1 MENSAV
7 SLLIPSWDELFMRAA
22 YEISRKSKDKRTKI
36 GAVLVRDNI
45 ALVHGYNGLPR
56 KCNDNAPERQE
67 RPEKYFWFEHAER
80 NAVYAC
86 ARFGIRSEG
95 AIMFTQG
102 VPCAD
107 CARGIIQAGIREVVV
122 HKQWQDIEKQIRREK
137 WDESGKRSSQMF
149 AEADV
154 NVRVFDGKLGF
165 PTAMDGQVILV

>member
-1 MENSAV
+1 
-7 SLLIPSWDELFMRAA
+7 MRAA
-22 YEISRKSKDKRTKI
+22 YEIARKSKDQRTKI

-56 KCNDNAPERQE
+56 KCDDNVPERQE

-95 AIMFTQG
+95 AVMFTQG

-107 CARGIIQAGIREVVV
+107 CARGVIQAGIKEVVI
-122 HKQWQDIEKQIRREK
+122 HKQWHENDYWVRQDK
-137 WDESGKRSSQMF
+137 WTESIMRSTKMFDEAGVF
-149 AEADV
+149 L
-154 NVRVFDGKLGF
+154 RVFDGTLGSQG
-165 PTAMDGQVILV
+165 MVDGKIVSI